1 VGLLC
6 LAERLNALSQT
17 LEERVAL
24 LGLQVTDL
32 EVCEA
37 MLAVE
42 LERGLH
48 PPDGRELSAK
58 LDKART

>member
-1 VGLLC
+1 
-6 LAERLNALSQT
+6 
-17 LEERVAL
+17 VAL